1 MRGAEHCRIAG
12 NHFYAV
18 GGNAIYVEDY
28 NLRNVIERNE
38 ISYAG
43 DIGICL
49 IGSKYFSDIFRART
63 VRHYPLYH
71 EVTNNHIHD
80 CGVFDKNIAGIYLG
94 LCDSNLIAH
103 NRIDHMPHHAINLG
117 NSQYGRNIVE
127 YNEIRHTCMQTR
139 DNGAINVWGEDP
151 DGHIKKDAERA
162 GYLIR
167 FNLIADTHG
176 VEMKDGVLVPSV
188 WMKSTTEGATHG
200 VYLDNFS
207 SNCFVYGNIVIRS
220 GSTGIYMQGG
230 KNNIVENNILVD
242 VGNMAHLGGWWAPQ
256 MGNPSF
262 MTGNRFCRNIFYRS
276 RGNPPVIF
284 RHIGFKTEPLSD
296 AIGQSDYNLFFS
308 KVGGDFSVTESSSFL
323 FPELPTQWPKFH
335 MMPLAEWRK
344 IGFDAHSL
352 VTDPRFVDP
361 ENDDYRLKADSPALK
376 LGFQPID
383 ITQIGIR

>member
-1 MRGAEHCRIAG
+1 
-12 NHFYAV
+12 
-18 GGNAIYVEDY
+18 
-28 NLRNVIERNE
+28 
-38 ISYAG
+38 
-43 DIGICL
+43 
-49 IGSKYFSDIFRART
+49 
-63 VRHYPLYH
+63 
-71 EVTNNHIHD
+71 
-80 CGVFDKNIAGIYLG
+80 
-94 LCDSNLIAH
+94 
-103 NRIDHMPHHAINLG
+103 
-117 NSQYGRNIVE
+117 
-127 YNEIRHTCMQTR
+127 MQTR

-151 DGHIKKDAERA
+151 DGHIKKDAERS

-200 VYLDNFS
+200 IYLDNFS

-242 VGNMAHLGGWWAPQ
+242 VGNMAHLGGWWAQQ

-284 RHIGFKTEPLSD
+284 RHIGFKTESLSD

-383 ITQIGIR
+383 VTQIGIR